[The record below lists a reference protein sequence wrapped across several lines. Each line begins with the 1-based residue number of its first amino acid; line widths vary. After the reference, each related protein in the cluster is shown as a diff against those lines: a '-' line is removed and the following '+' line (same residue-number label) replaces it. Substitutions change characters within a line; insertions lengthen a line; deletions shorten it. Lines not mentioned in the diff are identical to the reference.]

1 MIIKK
6 GTVKKK
12 KKKSDCKSIKKKIK
26 TTIEAFLLQWPRG
39 KVFSVAL
46 YTEGS

>member
-12 KKKSDCKSIKKKIK
+12 RNVTVKALKKIK
-26 TTIEAFLLQWPRG
+26 ATIEAFLIQ
-39 KVFSVAL
+39 
-46 YTEGS
+46 

>member
-12 KKKSDCKSIKKKIK
+12 KKCDCKSIKKIK
-26 TTIEAFLLQWPRG
+26 ATIEAFLIQ
-39 KVFSVAL
+39 
-46 YTEGS
+46 

>member
-12 KKKSDCKSIKKKIK
+12 NVTVKAFKKIK
-26 TTIEAFLLQWPRG
+26 ATIEVFLIQ
-39 KVFSVAL
+39 
-46 YTEGS
+46 

>member
-12 KKKSDCKSIKKKIK
+12 KRKVTVKALKKIK
-26 TTIEAFLLQWPRG
+26 VTIEAFLLQ
-39 KVFSVAL
+39 
-46 YTEGS
+46 